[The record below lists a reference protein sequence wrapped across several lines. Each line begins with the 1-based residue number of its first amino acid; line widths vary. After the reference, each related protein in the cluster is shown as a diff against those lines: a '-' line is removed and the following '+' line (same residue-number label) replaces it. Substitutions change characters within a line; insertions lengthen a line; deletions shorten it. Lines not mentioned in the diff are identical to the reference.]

1 MTNHTE
7 APRPVLD
14 EEAIRNH
21 LTNALTSRTP
31 LDVRTAVADIPVLL
45 AEIERIR
52 RILTWTRLDYANLL
66 AAARASLAA
75 HTDGDDD
82 PLYYLRDE
90 VTAQQDSL
98 ITAGKQ

>member
-1 MTNHTE
+1 M
-7 APRPVLD
+7 VS
-14 EEAIRNH
+14 
-21 LTNALTSRTP
+21 SR
-31 LDVRTAVADIPVLL
+31 RHPVLL

-75 HTDGDDD
+75 HADGEDD

-98 ITAGKQ
+98 ITTGKQ

>member
-7 APRPVLD
+7 TPRPVLD
-14 EEAIRNH
+14 EEAIRIH

-31 LDVRTAVADIPVLL
+31 LDVWTAVADIPVLL
-45 AEIERIR
+45 AEIERIH

-75 HTDGDDD
+75 HTDGEDD

-90 VTAQQDSL
+90 VTAQRDSL